1 MRFDKVYEPRATEA
15 EIYALWEASGVFKAG
30 GRAHERKNDEREAEG
45 KAGGRAEARGNGG
58 REVWSTVMP
67 PPNANGNLHIGHGF
81 EMSLK
86 DVLARHYRL
95 HGRDV
100 AYLPG
105 ADHAGFETWVVY
117 ERALEQIGKTRFD
130 FTRDELYQQVWE
142 FVAKNRHNM
151 EIQIRQ
157 LGISCDWSA
166 LTFTLDPKVVATVY
180 ETFRH
185 LWADGLVYRG
195 HKIANFCPKHQT
207 SFADIEITHRE
218 EQGMMWDVA
227 YPIIGGD
234 KSATDDIP
242 REIVI
247 STTRPETMLGD
258 TAVAVNPKDER
269 YKDYIG
275 LMVEVP
281 LTDEGASEDA
291 RERVRGAEV
300 LGESGMAG
308 RGEDARERVRGARR
322 LIPIIADD
330 YVDQA
335 FGTGALKITPAHDP
349 NDYEVGLRHG
359 LDEISVIG
367 IDGKMLETAG
377 RRYANLDADD
387 ARERIVNDLEEQGY
401 LRGTREIVHTVG
413 HCYKCDSVIQ
423 PLLSDQWFIKVR
435 PLAERAAKALGGSV
449 EGAEGSSISGK
460 GKIAFYPS
468 GKREELLAYYNELR
482 DWNISRQ
489 IPWGIPIPAFQNV
502 DDPQDWIFDERVTE
516 EFIEVNGKR
525 YKRDED
531 TFDTWFSS
539 GQWPF
544 ITTDYAIYGIKPLEA
559 GSPTSASEPPF
570 SAASA
575 GDSGLQKY
583 YPNSVMECGT
593 DLLRPWVAKM
603 IMFGLYATEKA
614 PFKEVYFHG
623 MVQDE
628 HGKKMS
634 KSKGNVISPMEIIAE
649 YGADAFRLGVIANRS
664 AGQAQ
669 AFSRS
674 GVVSGRNLC
683 NKLWNMARFVQAA
696 VGEDYGE
703 DWVGADAG
711 NNRDDVDLTGERE
724 ETPAGELHLRTPA
737 EHWVVAELNEAREE
751 LEKLLKDYRFAE
763 AVELVY
769 ATVWGKV
776 ADWFIEAEKPFLA
789 DGVDERERKRVQAVL
804 AYVLEF
810 CLKLAHPFAP
820 FVTETIWQALSWTD
834 DLLADEKW
842 GDYAIYDIKQREN
855 FQKIIKLV
863 EEIRFV
869 EANIPEHK
877 QKDTLIYGDDA
888 LIAENA
894 ELIKGL
900 ARLEEV
906 RPREEKD
913 KGLRLANSGR
923 EAWLDI
929 DEKTIEKYGRNLHE
943 RVEAVRG
950 EIAQLEK
957 RLGNDAYV
965 AKAPAELVEESRA
978 ILAQKREVLER
989 LLRELGE

>member
-30 GRAHERKNDEREAEG
+30 GRAHEHEIDGDKS
-45 KAGGRAEARGNGG
+45 KAGVQP

-86 DVLARHYRL
+86 DVLARHYRM

-130 FTRDELYQQVWE
+130 FTRDDLYQQVWD
-142 FVAKNRHNM
+142 FVAKNRSNM

-166 LTFTLDPKVVATVY
+166 LTFTLDPKVVKTVY

-218 EQGMMWDVA
+218 EQGMMWDIS

-234 KSATDDIP
+234 KSETDDIP
-242 REIVI
+242 REIIV

-275 LMVEVP
+275 LMVKLP
-281 LTDEGASEDA
+281 LTE
-291 RERVRGAEV
+291 RE
-300 LGESGMAG
+300 
-308 RGEDARERVRGARR
+308 
-322 LIPIIADD
+322 IPIIADD
-330 YVDQA
+330 YVDQT
-335 FGTGALKITPAHDP
+335 FGTGAVKITPAHDP
-349 NDYEVGLRHG
+349 NDYEVGLRHS

-367 IDGKMLETAG
+367 IDGKMLEAAG
-377 RRYANLDADD
+377 ERYRNLDAED
-387 ARERIVNDLEEQGY
+387 ARERVVNDLEEQGY
-401 LRGTREIVHTVG
+401 LRGTREIVHSVG

-435 PLAERAAKALGGSV
+435 PLAEKASKAIV
-449 EGAEGSSISGK
+449 DDEIK
-460 GKIAFYPS
+460 FYPA
-468 GKREELLAYYNELR
+468 GKRDELLAYYNELR

-502 DDPQDWIFDERVTE
+502 EDSEDWIFDERVAE
-516 EFIEVNGKR
+516 EFIEVDGKR

-544 ITTDYAIYGIKPLEA
+544 ITTDYAIYGIKPDE
-559 GSPTSASEPPF
+559 TSS
-570 SAASA
+570 
-575 GDSGLQKY
+575 LVKY

-603 IMFGLYATEKA
+603 IMFGLYATDKA

-649 YGADAFRLGVIANRS
+649 YGADAFRLGVISNRS

-674 GVVSGRNLC
+674 GVISGRNLC
-683 NKLWNMARFVQAA
+683 NKLWNMSRFVQAA

-703 DWVGADAG
+703 DWVGEDSDNG
-711 NNRDDVDLTGERE
+711 RDDTVPTGEHE
-724 ETPAGELHLRTPA
+724 ETPVSELELRTPA
-737 EHWVVAELNEAREE
+737 EHWVIAELNEARDE
-751 LEKLLKDYRFAE
+751 LEKLMADYRFAE
-763 AVELVY
+763 GIELIY
-769 ATVWGKV
+769 TTVWNKV
-776 ADWFIEAEKPFLA
+776 ADWFIEAEKTAPNP
-789 DGVDERERKRVQAVL
+789 EVL

-877 QKDTLIYGDDA
+877 QKDTLIYGEDP

-906 RPREEKD
+906 HARGEKD

-929 DEKTIEKYGRNLHE
+929 DEKTIEKYGRNLRE
-943 RVEAVRG
+943 RVENVRA
-950 EIAQLEK
+950 EISQLEG
-957 RLGNDAYV
+957 RLANEAYV

-978 ILAQKREVLER
+978 DLESKRGVLER